1 MSRRRCLAVATAIA
15 VLAALR
21 VAAAQDTLRLERGRT
36 VERELPAGGIHA
48 YTLDLSAR
56 QFVYGVADQHSVD
69 VVVTVYGPTGST
81 IATFDSPARGPEPF
95 QFTTEVPG
103 TYRIEITPFE
113 KEYGRYAITAH
124 RIEPVA
130 STPEG
135 RVDEILAAYGG
146 AGTPGGV
153 VAVTQG
159 GELRF
164 SRGYGLADLESA
176 VPNTPRTVY
185 HMASVSKQFTAFAI
199 LLLAAEGKLTL
210 DDDVRKFVPELPD
223 FGRVVTVRHLLTHT
237 SGLRDQWDLWM
248 MSGGRMDDVIRQ
260 ADLLRLITRQ
270 RELNFEPGTEYLY
283 SNTGYTLA
291 ATVVERVTGRTFRD
305 WMQEHVFTPL
315 AMGATQIYD
324 DHERLVPGRAYS
336 YASAAQG
343 GYRKAVLSYANAG
356 ATSLFTTAED
366 LAKWLRNFHTHQVG
380 GVGVWEQ
387 WQERG
392 VLARGDT
399 LDYAL
404 GIVVVTHRGLRRI
417 QHDGADAG
425 YRTMLAYY
433 PEIDA
438 GVIVLANVASFPAG
452 RVATEVAEAFFGD
465 RMAARPA
472 SPEST
477 AERGVAVSTARLDA
491 CAGTYLLDGG
501 VRVRVTRNG
510 SQLVA
515 QVEGE
520 PPLPLVALNDTL
532 FRGRGVD
539 ATVSFHV
546 EADGRVLQGTV
557 HRSASTPMRRVEP
570 WNPAAAELATYAG
583 RYYSGEL
590 ETAYVVR
597 ADSGR
602 LVAQHRRHGDVVLTP
617 KDRDWFEGSAGYFR
631 DVRFTRDA
639 AGAING
645 MLVTTGRVRNL
656 RFERQ
661 P

>member
-1 MSRRRCLAVATAIA
+1 MIPLLRVTG
-15 VLAALR
+15 LAALGSL
-21 VAAAQDTLRLERGRT
+21 VALRLAGAQDTLRLERGRT
-36 VERELPAGGIHA
+36 VERDLPAGGVHV
-48 YTLDLSAR
+48 YTLDLPPGR
-56 QFVYGVADQHSVD
+56 FVYGVADQLSVD
-69 VVVTVYGPTGST
+69 VVVTVYGPAGSRLGE
-81 IATFDSPARGPEPF
+81 FDIPARGPEPF
-95 QFTTEVPG
+95 QFVTATAG
-103 TYRIEITPFE
+103 NYRVEITPFE
-113 KEYGRYAITAH
+113 AEHGRYALTAH

-130 STPEG
+130 NTPAG
-135 RVDEILAAYGG
+135 RVDQILAAYRGVG
-146 AGTPGGV
+146 APGGV

-164 SRGYGLADLESA
+164 ARGYGLADLESG

-199 LLLAAEGKLTL
+199 LLLAAQGKLEL
-210 DDDVRKFVPELPD
+210 DDDVRKFIPELYD
-223 FGRVVTVRHLLTHT
+223 FGRIVTLRHLLTHT

-305 WMQEHVFTPL
+305 WMQEQVFTPL
-315 AMGATQIYD
+315 AMKATQIYD

-336 YASAAQG
+336 YANAAQG

-387 WQERG
+387 LQERG

-404 GIVVVTHRGLRRI
+404 GIAVTTHRGLRRI

-438 GVIVLANVASFPAG
+438 GVIVLANVASFAAG
-452 RVATEVAEAFFGD
+452 RVGTEVADAFFDD
-465 RMAARPA
+465 RMAPRPA
-472 SPEST
+472 SQET
-477 AERGVAVSTARLDA
+477 AADRGVAVTTARLDA
-491 CAGTYLLDGG
+491 CAGTYILDGG
-501 VRVRVTRNG
+501 ARVRVTRNG
-510 SQLVA
+510 DQLVA

-520 PPLPLVALNDTL
+520 PPLALVALNDTL
-532 FRGRGVD
+532 FRGRSVD

-546 EADGRVLQGTV
+546 EADGRVLQGAL
-557 HRSASTPMRRVEP
+557 HRSASTAMRRVEP

-583 RYYSGEL
+583 RYYSAEL

-597 ADSGR
+597 ADSSR
-602 LVAQHRRHGDVVLTP
+602 LVAQHRRHGDIVLTP
-617 KDRDWFEGSAGYFR
+617 KDTDRFEGGAGYLR

-645 MLVTTGRVRNL
+645 MLVTTGRIRNL